1 MKAIILAAGM
11 GKRMHPLTLNCPKC
25 LLSLNGKTIIEHQIS
40 LLEDYNINKIE
51 IITGYEN
58 KKIEDNVKNKVQYFY
73 YPDYNSTNNLYTLY
87 HHLDLLNDD
96 LFIFFS
102 DVLISRLSFENC
114 INSKADFSLLVDTD
128 KCDESTMRI
137 LVENNNISDIGSHI
151 TPDNGDGNFIGIA
164 KFSKAGAELLKD
176 KINVLVKTGK
186 YINDYYTIAIAQ
198 LAKENHCITPIR
210 VNGLPWMEID
220 TYDEYKKA
228 QKEKF
233 YVL

>member
-25 LLSLNGKTIIEHQIS
+25 LLPLNGRTIIEHQIS
-40 LLEDYNINKIE
+40 LLKDYNINKIE

-58 KKIEDNVKNKVQYFY
+58 KKIEDNVKNKAQYFY
-73 YPDYNSTNNLYTLY
+73 YPDYNNTNNLYTLY

-151 TPDNGDGNFIGIA
+151 NPDNGDGNFIGIA
-164 KFSKAGAELLKD
+164 KFSKAGSELLKD

-228 QKEKF
+228 QKENF